1 MNYIKNTMG
10 PMKLRRSRRS
20 KIGKT
25 YFLGVDVGTSSTKAI
40 VFDREGIVIAEGKSA
55 YRIMSTQAGWVEQKA
70 IWWWDALKKAVK
82 ETLQSSSI
90 DPKNLRGIGITHQ
103 RMTAVP
109 VNKEINPIGNAI
121 LWNDMR
127 CTEEAEWAN
136 KNVGRKKIFER
147 TRYPPGLWTVYKAM
161 WLKDHNPDIYRN
173 MYKFLLV
180 PDYLIYKLTGR
191 LLTSQGAAVTTGCL
205 DISNPSRWEKD
216 ILKSLDVSIDIWVK
230 DILPAGSVAGS
241 ITRKAAVETELPEGL
256 LVITTAGD
264 QPCGS
269 LGAGLVKPGIMAIN
283 GGTSCTSEI
292 LSKKLPSRK
301 EINYFIEISPTGD
314 YFPEVSVHSG
324 GSALMRWFKDN
335 FASREIEIARKEKR
349 DLWEVIYNEASQIPA
364 GNLGLMM
371 VPYLGGAGAPYW
383 DLNARGVLFGIMLD
397 HGRSHLV
404 RAIMEGLSYETR
416 RAMEL
421 IIKGT
426 GAEIKEV
433 RMYGGSSR
441 SDIWNQ
447 IFADILDLSVYTTKT
462 TETTAL
468 GAAICA
474 AVGSGVY
481 DTMEQAV
488 EEMVHIDREYCPI
501 DKNRKLYNKLYGQ
514 VYRQFYD
521 KVYKLVRKS
530 SRISRSE

>member
-1 MNYIKNTMG
+1 M
-10 PMKLRRSRRS
+10 
-20 KIGKT
+20 
-25 YFLGVDVGTSSTKAI
+25 DVGTSSTKAI
-40 VFDREGIVIAEGKSA
+40 VFDREGNVIAEGN
-55 YRIMSTQAGWVEQKA
+55 STYGTINPRAGWIEQKA
-70 IWWWDALKKAVK
+70 EWWWEALKKAVK
-82 ETLQSSSI
+82 EALQDLRI
-90 DPKNLRGIGITHQ
+90 DPKNLEGIGITHQ
-103 RMTAVP
+103 RLTAVP
-109 VNKEINPIGNAI
+109 VDRDINPIGNAI
-121 LWNDMR
+121 LWNDTR

-136 KNVGRKKIFER
+136 NNVGRRKIFER
-147 TRYPPGLWTVYKAM
+147 TGYPPGLWTVYEAM
-161 WLKDHNPDIYRN
+161 WLKRHNPDIYRN

-205 DISNPSRWEKD
+205 DISHPSRWEED
-216 ILKSLDVSIDIWVK
+216 TLESLDISRDIWVK
-230 DILPAGSVAGS
+230 DILPAGSLAGKV
-241 ITRKAAVETELPEGL
+241 TKEAAVKAGLPEGL

-269 LGAGLVKPGIMAIN
+269 LGAGLVKPGILAIN

-292 LSKKLPSRK
+292 LSKQLPSRK

-314 YFPEVSVHSG
+314 YFPEVSIHSG
-324 GSALMRWFKDN
+324 GSALMNWFKDN
-335 FASREIEIARKEKR
+335 FASREIETARKEKR
-349 DLWEVIYNEASQIPA
+349 DLWEIIYDEAKPIPT

-383 DLNARGVLFGIMLD
+383 DLDARGVLFGIMLD

-404 RAIMEGLSYETR
+404 RAIMEGLAYETR
-416 RAMEL
+416 RAMGL
-421 IIKGT
+421 MVKGT
-426 GAEIKEV
+426 GIEIKEV

-447 IFADILDLSVYTTKT
+447 IFADVLGLNVYTTKT

-468 GAAICA
+468 GAAICV

-488 EEMVHIDREYCPI
+488 EGMVRIDREYYPI
-501 DKNRKLYNKLYGQ
+501 DKNRNLYDKLYSQ
-514 VYRQFYD
+514 VYKQFYD
-521 KVYKLVRKS
+521 KVCQLVHKS
-530 SRISRSE
+530 ARISRENVV